1 MKELFFQLGTKDLR
15 TSFWLFF
22 IRCLILMRLFKF
34 ALLVIEAPRVIY
46 VIYVSNSFE
55 GLSLLLSESPYNED
69 PLNIR
74 KYNL

>member
-1 MKELFFQLGTKDLR
+1 
-15 TSFWLFF
+15 
-22 IRCLILMRLFKF
+22 MRLFKF

-55 GLSLLLSESPYNED
+55 GRSLLLSESPYNED